1 MSFRHFIDDNNICS
15 SWKSGMTQLN
25 SSGKSWPK
33 CWDNKVTRIKLYN
46 YTFTRESRNFKK
58 TVEWYI
64 KEGIY
69 RLSHQDK
76 IDTSHLSVSTFPYRQ
91 LFGYITRDTQF
102 KKKTENKYILPLE
115 DENCKWM
122 FVLCE
127 DNTASDGK

>member
-15 SWKSGMTQLN
+15 SWKSGMKQLN
-25 SSGKSWPK
+25 SSGKCWPK

-46 YTFTRESRNFKK
+46 YTFTRESRYFKK

-69 RLSHQDK
+69 IGCHIKTRPTHQ
-76 IDTSHLSVSTFPYRQ
+76 IFRFQPFLIGNYLV
-91 LFGYITRDTQF
+91 ITRDTQF
-102 KKKTENKYILPLE
+102 LKKMENKYILPLE